1 MWRPFCIQ
9 AGLLAML
16 HRFRFPL
23 FALALGLFTS
33 EARAQA
39 AVKASEDFESRQ
51 KEAKQAYDKQ
61 IVPFIKTYCGECHGD
76 KKRKGDITFQYAF
89 KTPGA
94 VNFRKLWQDSV
105 ANVKAG
111 DMPPEKAAKQPTD
124 EERNAFAQA
133 VSQLKY
139 LSPRDPGTFVP
150 RRLTRTEYANT
161 LREVFQVDPAIA
173 ADLPDEV
180 VGAGYLNSISPLLVE
195 QYLSVANAVIAKTPI
210 LGQTKSDPSAR
221 AGVSL
226 LARKAYRRP
235 PSSSE
240 IDVLMEVYHLAAD
253 KGQSPKAALRLVLKA
268 ILVSPQFLFITP
280 SSEEEP
286 TEAIVPLDNHHLAS
300 RLSYFLWAAPPDAEL
315 SRLADEGRLA
325 EPATLAQQAQRL
337 IADPRSSALFDGF
350 GAQWLGLNK
359 LAGKTFDTQKFPWMT
374 PALRSAMYNEVRLLF
389 EEVLRENE
397 PILKLIEN
405 DHTFIND
412 ALAGIYGIEAGK
424 RGETLRKVPLG
435 SRNRGGILT
444 MPGVLATT
452 SFPDRSSP
460 VNRGVW
466 VLEQILGEHVP
477 PAPPNV
483 PSLEKQDKTKVAS
496 LTLRQRTELHRSDP
510 VCNNC
515 HKILDPIGFGLE
527 NFDATGR
534 WRDVDESGG
543 PIDASGE
550 LPGGHQFRTPGEL
563 KSIIA
568 KRADEVTRNLTG
580 KMLAY
585 ALGRQLEG
593 YDDIVADQISAK
605 LTANGATLQALVVE
619 IVTSYPFTHRR
630 TKP

>member
-1 MWRPFCIQ
+1 MHPLSR
-9 AGLLAML
+9 LLL
-16 HRFRFPL
+16 ITS
-23 FALALGLFTS
+23 ALALSMPVG
-33 EARAQA
+33 RAQLDQ
-39 AVKASEDFESRQ
+39 KGGDEFELRQ

-61 IVPFIKTYCGECHGD
+61 IVPFIKNYCGECHGE

-94 VNFRKLWQDSV
+94 ANFRKLWQDSV

-111 DMPPEKAAKQPTD
+111 DMPPEKATKQPSD

-133 VSQLKY
+133 VSLLKY
-139 LSPRDPGTFVP
+139 LSPKDPGTFVP
-150 RRLTRTEYANT
+150 RRLTKTEYGNT
-161 LREVFQVDPAIA
+161 LRDVFRVDSSLASE
-173 ADLPDEV
+173 LPDEV

-195 QYLSVANAVIAKTPI
+195 QYLAVANAVVAKTPVLKDAS
-210 LGQTKSDPSAR
+210 LGGLAKERVTH
-221 AGVSL
+221 
-226 LARKAYRRP
+226 LARVAYRRP

-240 IDVLMEVYHLAAD
+240 IDVLLEVHRLAVD
-253 KGQSPKAALRLVLKA
+253 QGQSPDSAIRLVLKA

-280 SSEEEP
+280 TSDEEP
-286 TEAIVPLDNHHLAS
+286 SEAIVPLDDHHLAS

-315 SRLADEGRLA
+315 ARLADQGRLH
-325 EPATLAQQAQRL
+325 EPETLAKQTRRL
-337 IADPRSSALFDGF
+337 ISDSRSRALFDGF

-359 LAGKTFDTQKFPWMT
+359 LAGKTFDAQKFPWMT
-374 PALRSAMYNEVRLLF
+374 SELRAAMYDEARMLF
-389 EEVLRENE
+389 EEVLRGNQR
-397 PILKLIEN
+397 ILDLIEN
-405 DHTFIND
+405 DHTFVND
-412 ALAGIYGIEAGK
+412 ALASIYGIK
-424 RGETLRKVPLG
+424 SRKTGNVLQKVHLD

-444 MPGVLATT
+444 MPGVLSTT

-515 HKILDPIGFGLE
+515 HNLLDPIGFGLE

-534 WRDVDESGG
+534 WRELDESGG
-543 PIDASGE
+543 RVDASGE
-550 LPGGHQFRTPGEL
+550 LPGGLAFRPPAEL
-563 KSIIA
+563 KTIIA

-593 YDDIVADQISAK
+593 YDEIVADQMAVKVTADGAK
-605 LTANGATLQALVVE
+605 LQTLVVE

>member
-1 MWRPFCIQ
+1 MHPLSR
-9 AGLLAML
+9 LLL
-16 HRFRFPL
+16 ITS
-23 FALALGLFTS
+23 ALALS
-33 EARAQA
+33 MPVVRAQLDQKGA
-39 AVKASEDFESRQ
+39 DEFELRQ

-61 IVPFIKTYCGECHGD
+61 IVPFIKNYCGECHGD

-94 VNFRKLWQDSV
+94 ANFRKLWQDSV

-111 DMPPEKAAKQPTD
+111 DMPPEKATKQPSD

-133 VSQLKY
+133 VSLLKY
-139 LSPRDPGTFVP
+139 LSPKDPGTFVP
-150 RRLTRTEYANT
+150 RRLTKTEYGNT
-161 LREVFQVDPAIA
+161 LRDVFRVDSSLASE
-173 ADLPDEV
+173 LPDEV

-195 QYLSVANAVIAKTPI
+195 QYLAVANAVVAKTPVLKDAS
-210 LGQTKSDPSAR
+210 LGGLAKERVTH
-221 AGVSL
+221 
-226 LARKAYRRP
+226 LARVAYRRP

-240 IDVLMEVYHLAAD
+240 IDVLMEVHRLAVD
-253 KGQSPKAALRLVLKA
+253 QGQSPDSAIRLVLKA

-280 SSEEEP
+280 TSDEEP
-286 TEAIVPLDNHHLAS
+286 SEAIVPLDDHHLAS

-315 SRLADEGRLA
+315 ARLADEGRLH
-325 EPATLAQQAQRL
+325 ETETLAKQTRRL
-337 IADPRSSALFDGF
+337 IADPRSRALFDGF

-359 LAGKTFDTQKFPWMT
+359 LAGKTFDAQKFPWMT
-374 PALRSAMYNEVRLLF
+374 SEMRSAMYDEARMLF
-389 EEVLRENE
+389 EEVLRGNQR
-397 PILKLIEN
+397 ILDLIES
-405 DHTFIND
+405 DHTFVND
-412 ALAGIYGIEAGK
+412 ALASIYGMK
-424 RGETLRKVPLG
+424 PRKSGTVFQKVQLD

-444 MPGVLATT
+444 MPGVLSTT

-483 PSLEKQDKTKVAS
+483 PSLEKQDKAKVAS

-534 WRDVDESGG
+534 WRELDESGG
-543 PIDASGE
+543 RVDASGE
-550 LPGGHQFRTPGEL
+550 LPGGFAFRTPAEL
-563 KSIIA
+563 KTIIA

-593 YDDIVADQISAK
+593 YDEIVADQMAAKVTADGAK
-605 LTANGATLQALVVE
+605 LQTLVVE
-619 IVTSYPFTHRR
+619 IVTSYPFTYRR

>member
-1 MWRPFCIQ
+1 MHPLSR
-9 AGLLAML
+9 LLL
-16 HRFRFPL
+16 ITS
-23 FALALGLFTS
+23 ALALSMPVG
-33 EARAQA
+33 RAQLDQKGA
-39 AVKASEDFESRQ
+39 DEFELRQ

-61 IVPFIKTYCGECHGD
+61 IVPFIKNYCGECHGD

-94 VNFRKLWQDSV
+94 ANFRKLWQDSV

-111 DMPPEKAAKQPTD
+111 DMPPEKATKQPSD

-133 VSQLKY
+133 VSLLKY
-139 LSPRDPGTFVP
+139 LSPKDPGTFVP
-150 RRLTRTEYANT
+150 RRLTKTEYGNT
-161 LREVFQVDPAIA
+161 LRDVFRVDSSLASE
-173 ADLPDEV
+173 LPDEV

-195 QYLSVANAVIAKTPI
+195 QYLAVANAVVTKTPVLKDAS
-210 LGQTKSDPSAR
+210 LGGLAKERVTH
-221 AGVSL
+221 
-226 LARKAYRRP
+226 LARVAYRRP

-240 IDVLMEVYHLAAD
+240 IDVLMEVHRLAVD
-253 KGQSPKAALRLVLKA
+253 QGQSPDSAIRLVLKA

-280 SSEEEP
+280 TSDEEP
-286 TEAIVPLDNHHLAS
+286 SEAIVPLDDHHLAS

-315 SRLADEGRLA
+315 ARLADQGRLH
-325 EPATLAQQAQRL
+325 EPETLAKQTRRL
-337 IADPRSSALFDGF
+337 IADPRSRALFDGF

-359 LAGKTFDTQKFPWMT
+359 LAGKTFDAQKFPWMT
-374 PALRSAMYNEVRLLF
+374 SEMRSAMYDEARMLF
-389 EEVLRENE
+389 EEVLRGNQR
-397 PILKLIEN
+397 ILDLIES
-405 DHTFIND
+405 DHTFVND
-412 ALAGIYGIEAGK
+412 ALASIYGMK
-424 RGETLRKVPLG
+424 PRKSGTVFQKVQLD

-444 MPGVLATT
+444 MPGVLSTT

-483 PSLEKQDKTKVAS
+483 PSLEKQDKAKVAS

-534 WRDVDESGG
+534 WRELDESGG
-543 PIDASGE
+543 RVDASGE
-550 LPGGHQFRTPGEL
+550 LPGGLAFRTPAEL
-563 KSIIA
+563 KTIIA

-593 YDDIVADQISAK
+593 YDEIVADQMAAKVTADGAK
-605 LTANGATLQALVVE
+605 LQTLVVE

>member
-1 MWRPFCIQ
+1 MHPLPR
-9 AGLLAML
+9 LLL
-16 HRFRFPL
+16 L
-23 FALALGLFTS
+23 TSALALSIPVG
-33 EARAQA
+33 RAQSNQKGA
-39 AVKASEDFESRQ
+39 DEFELRQ

-61 IVPFIKTYCGECHGD
+61 IVPFIKNYCGECHGE

-94 VNFRKLWQDSV
+94 ANFRKLWQDSV

-111 DMPPEKAAKQPTD
+111 DMPPEKATKQPSD
-124 EERNAFAQA
+124 EERKAFAQA
-133 VSQLKY
+133 VSLLKY
-139 LSPRDPGTFVP
+139 LSPKDPGTFVP
-150 RRLTRTEYANT
+150 RRLTKTEYGNT
-161 LREVFQVDPAIA
+161 LRDVFRVDSSLASE
-173 ADLPDEV
+173 LPDEV

-195 QYLSVANAVIAKTPI
+195 QYLAVANAVVAKTPVLKDAS
-210 LGQTKSDPSAR
+210 LGGLAKERVTH
-221 AGVSL
+221 
-226 LARKAYRRP
+226 LARVAYRRP

-240 IDVLMEVYHLAAD
+240 IDVLMEVHRLAVD
-253 KGQSPKAALRLVLKA
+253 QGQSPDSAIRLVLKA

-280 SSEEEP
+280 TSDEEP
-286 TEAIVPLDNHHLAS
+286 SEAIVPLDDHHLAS

-315 SRLADEGRLA
+315 ARLADEGRLH
-325 EPATLAQQAQRL
+325 ETETLAKQTRRL
-337 IADPRSSALFDGF
+337 IADPRSRALFDGF

-359 LAGKTFDTQKFPWMT
+359 LAGKTFDAQKFPWMT
-374 PALRSAMYNEVRLLF
+374 SEMRSAMYDEARMLF
-389 EEVLRENE
+389 EEVLRGNQR
-397 PILKLIEN
+397 ILDLIES
-405 DHTFIND
+405 DHTFVND
-412 ALAGIYGIEAGK
+412 ALASIYGMK
-424 RGETLRKVPLG
+424 PRKSGTVFQKVQLD

-444 MPGVLATT
+444 MPGVLSTT

-483 PSLEKQDKTKVAS
+483 PSLEKQDKAKVAS

-534 WRDVDESGG
+534 WRELDESGG
-543 PIDASGE
+543 RVDASGE
-550 LPGGHQFRTPGEL
+550 LPGGFAFRTPAEL
-563 KSIIA
+563 KTIIA

-593 YDDIVADQISAK
+593 YDDIVADKMAAKVTADGAK
-605 LTANGATLQALVVE
+605 LQTLVVE

>member
-1 MWRPFCIQ
+1 MPPLSR
-9 AGLLAML
+9 LLL
-16 HRFRFPL
+16 HTL
-23 FALALGLFTS
+23 ALALSVHIGQ
-33 EARAQA
+33 AQSGP
-39 AVKASEDFESRQ
+39 KGGDEFELRQ

-61 IVPFIKTYCGECHGD
+61 IVPFIKNYCGECHGD

-94 VNFRKLWQDSV
+94 ANFRKLWQDSV

-111 DMPPEKAAKQPTD
+111 DMPPEKSTKQPSD

-133 VSQLKY
+133 VSLLKY
-139 LSPRDPGTFVP
+139 LSPKDPGTFVP
-150 RRLTRTEYANT
+150 RRLTKTEYGNT
-161 LREVFQVDPAIA
+161 LRDVFRVDSSLA
-173 ADLPDEV
+173 AELPDEV

-195 QYLSVANAVIAKTPI
+195 QYLAVANAVVAKTPV
-210 LGQTKSDPSAR
+210 LKDAALSGLAKERVTR
-221 AGVSL
+221 
-226 LARKAYRRP
+226 LARMAYRRT
-235 PSSSE
+235 PSSGE
-240 IDVLMEVYHLAAD
+240 IDVLMEVHRLAVD
-253 KGQSPKAALRLVLKA
+253 KGQSPDAALRLVLKA

-280 SSEEEP
+280 SSDEEP
-286 TEAIVPLDNHHLAS
+286 SEAVVPLDDHHLAS

-315 SRLADEGRLA
+315 ARLADEGRLH
-325 EPATLAQQAQRL
+325 EPETLANQTRRL
-337 IADPRSSALFDGF
+337 ISDSRSRALFDGF

-359 LAGKTFDTQKFPWMT
+359 LAGKTFDAQKFPWMT
-374 PALRSAMYNEVRLLF
+374 SELRAAMYDEARLLF
-389 EEVLRENE
+389 EEVLRGNQR
-397 PILKLIEN
+397 ILDLIEN
-405 DHTFIND
+405 DHTFVND
-412 ALAGIYGIEAGK
+412 ALASIYGIK
-424 RGETLRKVPLG
+424 SRKTGNVLQKVHLD

-444 MPGVLATT
+444 MPGVLSTT

-534 WRDVDESGG
+534 WREMDESGG
-543 PIDASGE
+543 RIDASGE
-550 LPGGHQFRTPGEL
+550 LPGGIAFQTPAEL
-563 KSIIA
+563 KTIIA
-568 KRADEVTRNLTG
+568 KRSDEVTRNLTG
-580 KMLAY
+580 KMMAY

-593 YDDIVADQISAK
+593 YDDIVADQLAAKVTADGAK
-605 LTANGATLQALVVE
+605 LQTLVVE